1 MKSSLI
7 LLLLV
12 LSSIWPFNPAA
23 AQFKPFVIQDTVY
36 LPAYFGD
43 GTDRTKELALFILNQ
58 KENIVINFN
67 QLRIRADETINLTG
81 LKNTIIY
88 NGTIYTDAIT
98 NSPYPENAAPK
109 IARTRA
115 HFRLRSGTDNVA
127 FIRFTIEGPNYH
139 WLNIPANT
147 MAPEKAYNAKL
158 EAQHAFDLPGAQNI
172 LLKGVSVCRIF
183 GDFVYLAL
191 DKAHPSR
198 GITVENCFFSGNGRQ
213 GFAFVGAHNILI
225 KNNRIENVR
234 RHVFDCE
241 SLSAKGI
248 NDSIYIL
255 NNHFGHDRLGFF
267 AATGS
272 AAVNNVY
279 IMNNTSDWCYR
290 MQLTPPVKSQ
300 TFVFENNIAAGMG
313 ENSKGYLWLF
323 ENMDSLIIQN
333 NTQPLQPNRNMY
345 LMAIR
350 TDSTEKSC
358 TGMRIQNNRYPSGIG
373 LIKPDVLWNVKK
385 IKKPY
390 VPKKL
395 REV

>member
-12 LSSIWPFNPAA
+12 LSSIWPFNPAT
-23 AQFKPFVIQDTVY
+23 AQFKPFIIQDTVS

-43 GTDRTKELALFILNQ
+43 GTDRAKELALFILNQ

-81 LKNTIIY
+81 IKNTIIY

-158 EAQHAFDLPGAQNI
+158 EAQHAFDLPGAQNV
-172 LLKGVSVCRIF
+172 LLKEVSVCKVF
-183 GDFVYLAL
+183 GDFVYMAL
-191 DKAHPSR
+191 DKTHPSS

-213 GFAFVGAHNILI
+213 GFAFVGAHHILI

-241 SLSAKGI
+241 SLSPKGM
-248 NDSIYIL
+248 NDSIFIL
-255 NNHFGHDRLGFF
+255 NNHFGRDRLGFF
-267 AATGS
+267 AATGT
-272 AAVNNVY
+272 APANHIH
-279 IMNNTSDWCYR
+279 IMGNTSDWCYR
-290 MQLTPPVKSQ
+290 LLIKPPVKSKD
-300 TFVFENNIAAGMG
+300 FVFAHNKASGMDGNAG
-313 ENSKGYLWLF
+313 GYLWLF
-323 ENMDSLIIQN
+323 ENMDSLVIQN
-333 NTQPLQPNRNMY
+333 NTQPVQANRNMY

-358 TGMRIQNNRYPSGIG
+358 NGIQVYGNRYPNGIG
-373 LIKPDVLWNVKK
+373 EIKPDILWKD
-385 IKKPY
+385 IKKRKRPY

-395 REV
+395 S